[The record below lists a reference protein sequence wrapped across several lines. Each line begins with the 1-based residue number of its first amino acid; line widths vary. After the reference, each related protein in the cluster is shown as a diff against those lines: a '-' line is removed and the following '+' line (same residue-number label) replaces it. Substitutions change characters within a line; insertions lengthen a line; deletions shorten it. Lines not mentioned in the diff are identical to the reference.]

1 MDALRMEHKQVLKT
15 MHITGVISKQTMK
28 SVYGQILDM
37 SDSAREE
44 YLKKV
49 IRNSIRKA
57 NISKEA
63 SNDDI
68 LRKKAGNV
76 TKISKYIHIL
86 LTNMAEVMYS
96 TDGIG
101 LAANQIGV
109 LKRLVVID
117 IGEGLIKLIN
127 PVIIHSSGEQVGQEG
142 CLSIPDVWGMVKRP
156 EKVVVNAINE
166 NGEKVEIKGEN
177 LLARVLCHEIDHL
190 NGILFIDKA
199 EPGTLKKIVKKE
211 RDLC

>member
-15 MHITGVISKQTMK
+15 MNIAGVISKQTMK

-37 SDSAREE
+37 SDSEREE

-49 IRNSIRKA
+49 IRNSIRKT
-57 NISKEA
+57 NISKEPA
-63 SNDDI
+63 NNNI
-68 LRKKAGNV
+68 LRKKAGSV
-76 TKISKYIHIL
+76 TKTSKYIRAL
-86 LTNMAEVMYS
+86 LENMADVMYS
-96 TDGIG
+96 TNGIG

-109 LKRLVVID
+109 LKRLIVID

-127 PVIIHSSGEQVGQEG
+127 PVIIHSSGEQIGQEG

-156 EKVVVNAINE
+156 EKVVVKAIDE
-166 NGEKVEIKGEN
+166 NGKKVEITEKG

-190 NGILFIDKA
+190 NGVLFTDKA
-199 EPGTLKKIVKKE
+199 EPGTLQRDYKE
-211 RDLC
+211 GNDLC